1 MLKKSLLTIAIVSV
15 LSTGCGSSDDK
26 KVASTTIGGGA
37 AKGIIKKADVVAHTL
52 NSDGTKNVQ
61 VGSGTTDDNG
71 LYALTLNDSYD
82 GTSPLL
88 LELMANDDTTMVC
101 DAPAGCGV
109 VARGGDISLAGT
121 GFTLT
126 SVVPGASKGSSL
138 NGTIT
143 PFTDMATKKAL
154 TGEIS
159 NASILA
165 ANSQVSQ
172 LVGVNILETSPV
184 DIADST
190 TLSAASPNAQRY
202 SIMLAALASQA
213 FVDADTSG
221 AVEIADVIANL
232 EAFNTDFA
240 TDGNV
245 GSEGGLSV
253 AALYAAALA
262 ETDTVAESLS
272 SDTAEQA
279 SQFATVMAE
288 RVDATGGVLTPTATT
303 GENPT
308 EVAQAKALMS
318 EVRTWASALS
328 DLETPANL
336 FLEEAEIINNTL
348 NTNSEAVLEVY
359 ALAVETAANAIA
371 DALENGTDT
380 PTSAT
385 VKNSSGGT
393 VGTISITD
401 NTEAGSAE
409 YVVTATDIAGVAI
422 DTTVGLN
429 VDPDTDSVAAGDV
442 ILAVTGTASNDE
454 VKVSLSDATF
464 TIGVAEAA
472 NLDSDE
478 NIVMSGMSITGMLT
492 AETLVAGET
501 SFETNGEKIVAS
513 VEIKYVA
520 LNAAAGRSLVDENNL
535 SLEKI
540 ALNNL
545 TVSNSSGETAG
556 LSASLTMN
564 NAASIDAI
572 AYLNLSPEIYLDL
585 EGYVSP
591 SDFNIDAAK
600 DDFGIETFTSFNY
613 GPQYIFTG
621 GAYTPVVQT
630 CAAGTDVSGASVGYS
645 CIDGDLTGIE
655 AQVEALFPQ
664 SYVTNVELLN
674 VYLSGNYA
682 GGGVR
687 LEVDTMETAEN
698 FIDATLN
705 ITGNIDL
712 EGQDAATLTVT
723 ADKTGAEVGEIM
735 ATLAYSG
742 KSLTMKAMID
752 GDEDDTSLNFTNVDG
767 AAMMLVGSSDDISGN
782 VTVNDNEVGTIEES
796 DRGIMTIYY
805 NDGTFES
812 L

>member
-82 GTSPLL
+82 GASPLL

-109 VARGGDISLAGT
+109 VTRGGDISLAGT

-143 PFTDMATKKAL
+143 PFTDMATKRAL
-154 TGEIS
+154 MGEIS

-190 TLSAASPNAQRY
+190 TLSAASPNTQRY

-221 AVEIADVIANL
+221 AVDIADVIANL
-232 EAFNTDFA
+232 DAFNTDFA
-240 TDGNV
+240 ADGNV
-245 GSEGGLSV
+245 GSDGGLSV

-262 ETDTVAESLS
+262 ETDAVAESLS
-272 SDTAEQA
+272 SDTVEQA
-279 SQFATVMAE
+279 SQFATVMAD
-288 RVDATGGVLTPTATT
+288 RVDEAGVLTPEATT

-371 DALENGTDT
+371 AADGTGT

-393 VGTISITD
+393 IGTISITD
-401 NTEAGSAE
+401 NTEVGSAE

-422 DTTVGLN
+422 NTTVGLN

-442 ILAVTGTASNDE
+442 ILTVTGTASNDE
-454 VKVSLSDATF
+454 IKVSLSDATL

-545 TVSNSSGETAG
+545 AVSNSSGETAG
-556 LSASLTMN
+556 LSASLIMN

-572 AYLNLSPEIYLDL
+572 AYLNLSPEVYLELD
-585 EGYVSP
+585 EYVSP
-591 SDFNIDAAK
+591 GDFNIDAAK
-600 DDFGIETFTSFNY
+600 DDFGIEAFTSFNY
-613 GPQYIFTG
+613 GPQYTFVD
-621 GAYTPVVQT
+621 GAYTPVIQT
-630 CAAGTDVSGASVGYS
+630 CASGTDVSGASVEYS
-645 CIDGDLTGIE
+645 CIDGDLAGIE
-655 AQVEALFPQ
+655 SQVEALFPQ
-664 SYVTNVELLN
+664 SYVTNVEILN
-674 VYLSGNYA
+674 VYLSGDYA

-752 GDEDDTSLNFTNVDG
+752 GDEDDTSLNFTNADG

>member
-26 KVASTTIGGGA
+26 QVASTTIGGGA

-101 DAPAGCGV
+101 DAPAGCGT
-109 VARGGDISLAGT
+109 VARGGEIVLAGT

-143 PFTDMATKKAL
+143 PFTDMATKRAL
-154 TGEIS
+154 KGEIS

-221 AVEIADVIANL
+221 AVDIADVIANL
-232 EAFNTDFA
+232 DAFNTDFA

-279 SQFATVMAE
+279 SQFATVMAD
-288 RVDATGGVLTPTATT
+288 RVDEAGVLTPTATT

-385 VKNSSGGT
+385 VKNSSGET

-422 DTTVGLN
+422 DTTIGLN

-454 VKVSLSDATF
+454 IKVSLSDATF

-478 NIVMSGMSITGMLT
+478 NVVMSGMSIAGMLT
-492 AETLVAGET
+492 AETLVAG
-501 SFETNGEKIVAS
+501 ETNGEKIVAS

-520 LNAAAGRSLVDENNL
+520 LNAAAGRSLVNEDNL

-572 AYLNLSPEIYLDL
+572 AYLNLSPEVYLELD
-585 EGYVSP
+585 EYVSP
-591 SDFNIDAAK
+591 GDFNIDAAK
-600 DDFGIETFTSFNY
+600 DDFGIDTFTRLNY
-613 GPQYIFTG
+613 GPQYTFVD
-621 GAYTPVVQT
+621 GAYTPVIQT
-630 CAAGTDVSGASVGYS
+630 CASGTDVSGASVEYS
-645 CIDGDLTGIE
+645 CIDGDLAGIE
-655 AQVEALFPQ
+655 SQVEALFPQ
-664 SYVTNVELLN
+664 SYVTNVEILN
-674 VYLSGNYA
+674 VYLSGDYA

-723 ADKTGAEVGEIM
+723 ADKTGAKVGEIM

-742 KSLTMKAMID
+742 KSLTMKALID
-752 GDEDDTSLNFTNVDG
+752 GESEADTDTSLSFSNADG
-767 AAMMLVGSSDDISGN
+767 AAMMLTSTGELISGN